1 MWIRITVTDCIG
13 STRPHHLRRRSRIM
27 AKRSIV
33 PFGPQHPVLP
43 EPIHLDLI
51 LEDETVV
58 GAIPSIGF
66 VHRGLEKLVEKR
78 DYKQYVYIAERV
90 CGICSCGHGLGYCES
105 VEQVM
110 GIEVPDRARYLR
122 TIWMEMSRVH
132 SHLLWLGLLA
142 DAMGFES
149 LYMESW
155 RLREKILDMFDETT
169 GGRLIH
175 SVNCVGGVQKD
186 MDSTMLEHILRA
198 VDEIQGEMKPLVETF
213 MQDYTV
219 QSRLKGTGIL
229 TRDSAIELGAVGP
242 VLRACGEPYDAR
254 RLGYAAY
261 RDLAVEPITEKDGD
275 SFARCKVRL
284 RELFQAFDL
293 IREAIGK
300 IPGGEIS
307 VPVKGNPSGEYFM
320 RIEQPRGEAIYYVKG
335 NGTKYLD
342 RFRMRTPTTSNL
354 SPLVEMLK
362 GCQLADVPLQILTI
376 DPCISCTE
384 KQETTGINEI

>member
-1 MWIRITVTDCIG
+1 
-13 STRPHHLRRRSRIM
+13 M

-43 EPIHLDLI
+43 EPVHLDLV

-58 GAIPSIGF
+58 GAIPSIGYI
-66 VHRGLEKLVEKR
+66 HRGLEKLVEKR
-78 DYKQYVYIAERV
+78 DFKQYVYIAERV

-110 GIEVPDRARYLR
+110 GIQVPDRAKYLR

-149 LYMESW
+149 LFMESW

-169 GGRLIH
+169 GGRIIH

-186 MDSTMLEHILRA
+186 MDQTMLNDILHA
-198 VDEIQGEMKPLVETF
+198 VKDLEDELKPVIDTF
-213 MQDYTV
+213 LQDYSV

-229 TRDSAIELGAVGP
+229 SKEKAVEMGAVGP
-242 VLRACGEPYDAR
+242 MLRASGVEYDAR
-254 RLGYAAY
+254 LLGYAAY
-261 RDLAVEPITEKDGD
+261 KDLTVEPVTSTDCD
-275 SFARCKVRL
+275 SYARCEVRL
-284 RELFQAFDL
+284 KELLQSFDL

-300 IPGGEIS
+300 IPEGPIS
-307 VPVKGNPSGEYFM
+307 VPVKGNPSGEFFM

-342 RFRMRTPTTSNL
+342 RFRLRTPTTSNI
-354 SPLVEMLK
+354 PPMVEMLK
-362 GCQLADVPLQILTI
+362 GCQLADVPILILTI
-376 DPCISCTE
+376 DPCVSCTE
-384 KQETTGINEI
+384 R

>member
-1 MWIRITVTDCIG
+1 
-13 STRPHHLRRRSRIM
+13 M

-43 EPIHLDLI
+43 EPVHLDLV

-58 GAIPSIGF
+58 GAVPSIGYI
-66 VHRGLEKLVEKR
+66 HRGLEKLVEKR
-78 DYKQYVYIAERV
+78 DFKQYVYIAERV
-90 CGICSCGHGLGYCES
+90 CGICSCGHGLGYCLA

-110 GIEVPDRARYLR
+110 NIEVPDRARYLR
-122 TIWMEMSRVH
+122 TIWMEMSRIH

-149 LYMESW
+149 LFMESW

-169 GGRLIH
+169 GGRIIH

-186 MDSTMLEHILRA
+186 IDSDMMRGILKAVEDLEK
-198 VDEIQGEMKPLVETF
+198 EIKPVVETF
-213 MQDYTV
+213 LEDYTV

-229 TRDSAIELGAVGP
+229 SKENAVAMGAVGP
-242 VLRACGEPYDAR
+242 MLRASGEAYDAR
-254 RLGYAAY
+254 LLGYAAY
-261 RDLAVEPITEKDGD
+261 NELSVEPVVDSAGD
-275 SFARCKVRL
+275 SYARCKVRL
-284 RELFQAFDL
+284 KELIQSFEL

-300 IPGGEIS
+300 IPDGPVN
-307 VPVKGNPSGEYFM
+307 VPVKGNPNGEFFV

-342 RFRMRTPTTSNL
+342 RFRLRTPTTSNI
-354 SPLVEMLK
+354 PPMVEMLK
-362 GCQLADVPLQILTI
+362 GCQLADVPLLILTI
-376 DPCISCTE
+376 DPCVSCTE
-384 KQETTGINEI
+384 R

>member
-1 MWIRITVTDCIG
+1 
-13 STRPHHLRRRSRIM
+13 M

-43 EPIHLDLI
+43 EPVHLDLV

-58 GAIPSIGF
+58 GAVPSIGYI
-66 VHRGLEKLVEKR
+66 HRGLEKLVEKR
-78 DYKQYVYIAERV
+78 DFKQYVYIAERV
-90 CGICSCGHGLGYCES
+90 CGICSCGHGLGYCEA

-110 GIEVPDRARYLR
+110 GIEVPDRAKYLR

-149 LYMESW
+149 LFMESW

-169 GGRLIH
+169 GGRIIH

-186 MDSTMLEHILRA
+186 MDSSMLNDILHA
-198 VDEIQGEMKPLVETF
+198 VKDLEGELKPVVETF
-213 MQDYTV
+213 LQDYTV

-229 TRDSAIELGAVGP
+229 TKENAIAMGAVGP
-242 VLRACGEPYDAR
+242 MLRASGVEYDAR
-254 RLGYAAY
+254 LLGYAAY
-261 RDLAVEPITEKDGD
+261 KDLTVAPVTSQECD
-275 SFARCKVRL
+275 SYARCEVRL
-284 RELFQAFDL
+284 KELMQSFEL

-300 IPGGEIS
+300 IPEGDIS
-307 VPVKGNPSGEYFM
+307 VPVKGNPSGEFFM

-342 RFRMRTPTTSNL
+342 RFRLRTPTTSNI
-354 SPLVEMLK
+354 PPMVELLK
-362 GCQLADVPLQILTI
+362 GCQLADVPVLILTI
-376 DPCISCTE
+376 DPCVSCTE
-384 KQETTGINEI
+384 R

>member
-1 MWIRITVTDCIG
+1 
-13 STRPHHLRRRSRIM
+13 M

-43 EPIHLDLI
+43 EPVHLDLV

-58 GAIPSIGF
+58 GAVPSIGYI
-66 VHRGLEKLVEKR
+66 HRGLEKLVEKR
-78 DYKQYVYIAERV
+78 DFKQYVYIAERV
-90 CGICSCGHGLGYCES
+90 CGICSCGHGLGYCEA

-110 GIEVPDRARYLR
+110 GIEVPDRAKYLR

-149 LYMESW
+149 LFMESW

-169 GGRLIH
+169 GGRIIH

-186 MDSTMLEHILRA
+186 MDSSMLNDILHA
-198 VDEIQGEMKPLVETF
+198 VKDLEGELKPVVETF
-213 MQDYTV
+213 LQDYTV

-229 TRDSAIELGAVGP
+229 TKENAIAMGAVGP
-242 VLRACGEPYDAR
+242 MLRASGVEYDAR
-254 RLGYAAY
+254 LLGYAAY
-261 RDLAVEPITEKDGD
+261 KDLTVAPVTSQECD
-275 SFARCKVRL
+275 SYARCEVRL
-284 RELFQAFDL
+284 KELMQSFEL

-300 IPGGEIS
+300 IPEGDIS
-307 VPVKGNPSGEYFM
+307 VPVKGNPSGEFFM

-342 RFRMRTPTTSNL
+342 RFRLRTPTTSNI
-354 SPLVEMLK
+354 PPMVEMLK
-362 GCQLADVPLQILTI
+362 GCQLADVPVLILTI
-376 DPCISCTE
+376 DPCVSCTE
-384 KQETTGINEI
+384 R